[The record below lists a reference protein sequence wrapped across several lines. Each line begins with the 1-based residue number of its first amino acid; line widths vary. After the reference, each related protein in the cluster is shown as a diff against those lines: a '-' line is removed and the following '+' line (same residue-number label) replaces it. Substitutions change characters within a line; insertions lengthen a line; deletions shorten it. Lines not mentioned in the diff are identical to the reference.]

1 MEEAHETAGGE
12 LQRGRERME
21 ELEEGAEMSSAKG
34 RRERGCAATAQSEAL
49 TAEPVSPANQASWPL
64 ATDPQA
70 WEVSSGAAGKL
81 PGLR

>member
-1 MEEAHETAGGE
+1 
-12 LQRGRERME
+12 
-21 ELEEGAEMSSAKG
+21 MSSAKG
-34 RRERGCAATAQSEAL
+34 RREGGCAATAQSEAL

-81 PGLR
+81 PGLRSSLWQLHFSQSDPVLLQVV